1 MKLSTPSRLALQ
13 IASFVVLLVLYSLL
27 SHAQHKENPN
37 DTTIPNWSQL
47 AEGLGKIV
55 EINRRSGERWIVV
68 DSISTAERYFLGM
81 SASVAVAFVIGI
93 LMGRYAGVEAL
104 FYAPLSLAAKV
115 PPTAALAVFFVMVGT
130 DLEMYVAM
138 ITFGVAPTL
147 AQSIYLSV
155 RSIPEQ
161 VLHKA
166 ATLGASPFEIVWNV
180 IVRQILPQFIDAVR
194 LQIGPAMVYLIA
206 AEMVCASEGFGYRI
220 RIQFKKLDMD
230 VVYPY
235 LALLAIFGFLMD
247 ALLRKTQERVAPWY
261 LRV

>member
-1 MKLSTPSRLALQ
+1 TRGGAEFHGG
-13 IASFVVLLVLYSLL
+13 IVGLYTLL
-27 SHAQHKENPN
+27 SHVQHLENPS

-47 AEGLGKIV
+47 GEGIV
-55 EINRRSGERWIVV
+55 SIFEVNKRSGERWIVV
-68 DSISTAERYFLGM
+68 DGIATAERYFLGM
-81 SASVAVAFVIGI
+81 FMSVALAFLLGVG
-93 LMGRYAGVEAL
+93 MGRFEAIEA
-104 FYAPLSLAAKV
+104 FFNAPLSLAAKV

-147 AQSIYLSV
+147 AQSIYLNV
-155 RSIPEQ
+155 REVPDQ
-161 VLHKA
+161 VLNKA
-166 ATLGASPFEIVWNV
+166 ATLGASQFEIVWNI

-206 AEMVCASEGFGYRI
+206 AEMVCAGEGFGYRI

-235 LALLAIFGFLMD
+235 LLMLAIFGFAMD
-247 ALLRKTQERVAPWY
+247 WLLRRIQAKACPWY
-261 LRV
+261 VGARK